1 MKLFYPVIFT
11 KEDVGF
17 SVVVPD
23 LEGCFSE
30 GVTFEEAYKNA
41 KNAIGLYLDGMKE
54 YPKASEPLSIKTN
67 SDNQIMCVVDFDETE
82 YKKENRTKAIK
93 KTLTVPE
100 WLNDEAEAAH
110 INFSGVLQEALK
122 QRLNIN

>member
-1 MKLFYPVIFT
+1 MKLFYPVVFT

-17 SVVVPD
+17 STTVPD

-30 GVTFEEAYKNA
+30 GDTFEEAYQNTK
-41 KNAIGLYLDGMKE
+41 KAIGLYLDGMIN
-54 YPKASEPLSIKTN
+54 YPKASDPLSVKTK
-67 SDNQIMCVVDFDETE
+67 SDNQIMCIVDFDELE
-82 YKKENRTKAIK
+82 YKKESRTKAIK

-122 QRLNIN
+122 ERLNLN

>member
-23 LEGCFSE
+23 LDGCFSE
-30 GVTFEEAYKNA
+30 GDTFEEAYKNA

-67 SDNQIMCVVDFDETE
+67 SNKQIMCVVDFDETE